1 MENNPINEINIQ
13 EVDKDKDKD
22 VENPSSTQIKHIVFS
37 GGSTIGISG
46 YSFLKESHKAGYWNI
61 RNIESMYSTS
71 IGCIFCLM
79 IALQFE
85 WDVLDDYILKRPWHN
100 VFKIDIF
107 SIIES
112 LKKSGILGKKI
123 IEETF
128 LPLFKAKDLHLDI
141 TLKELYE
148 ITKIDFHLYTV
159 QINPI
164 VLVDL
169 SHKTHPDWSVL
180 EAIYCSCCLPVLF
193 IPYEKDNHTYVDG
206 GVIANYPVYSCY
218 NNVLNKDEILGIYI
232 KFKKDNMEISSEFTL
247 FNYLLVLIQNLIDKI
262 SIKNE
267 DISIPNEIIIEADSM
282 SFYKIYLVASSI
294 DERLKLFNRGIELW
308 KNYSNKINWNNKNS

>member
-1 MENNPINEINIQ
+1 MENNQTDEIDIVGS
-13 EVDKDKDKD
+13 ESKK
-22 VENPSSTQIKHIVFS
+22 IKHIVFS

-61 RNIESMYSTS
+61 QNIESMYSTS

-85 WDVLDDYILKRPWHN
+85 WEVLDDYILKRPWHN

-107 SIIES
+107 AIIQS
-112 LKKSGILGKKI
+112 LKTSGILGKKI
-123 IEETF
+123 IEDTF
-128 LPLFKAKDLHLDI
+128 LPLFKAKDLKLDI

-164 VLVDL
+164 VLIDI
-169 SHKTHPDWSVL
+169 SHTTHPDWSVL
-180 EAIYCSCCLPVLF
+180 EAVYCSCCLPVLF

-206 GVIANYPVYSCY
+206 GMIANYPISSCY
-218 NNVLNKDEILGIYI
+218 NNVLHKDEILGIYI
-232 KFKKDNMEISSEFTL
+232 KFKKDNIEISSEFTL
-247 FNYLLVLIQNLIDKI
+247 FNYLLNLIQNLIDKI

-282 SFYKIYLVASSI
+282 SFYKIYLVASSME
-294 DERLKLFNRGIELW
+294 ERVQLFNQGIELW
-308 KNYSNKINWNNKNS
+308 KNYSNKWNLNNKNS